1 MRHFILYLAF
11 AIAATLFI
19 YFSFNPRIQ
28 RDIIYVT
35 AGSYFLWSLYHH
47 YQVGDLH
54 LSIIIEYL
62 VFIVLA
68 LVVLSATFLFS

>member
-11 AIAATLFI
+11 CLAAVLFI
-19 YFSFNPRIQ
+19 YFSYNSQLQ
-28 RDIIYVT
+28 RDVVYAT

-47 YQVGDLH
+47 YQQGDLH